1 MAGGKMNAR
10 QKMIN
15 LMYLVFIA
23 MLALNMSKEVLSAFG
38 YTNQKLESTNQTT
51 TIKNNKAYDNLSQK
65 AKDEA
70 AQWGKQNEKATKIRK
85 YSNDFYSYLEALKET
100 LFTRSGIEDKSDFVS
115 MDKTDVLDSYFFIGD
130 GYTSE
135 GQEFLE
141 NINNYRENLIKELG
155 SNSIFVPSIKSKF
168 NTDDVFN
175 TKDQKNIP
183 FMKARYEGFPM
194 VASLTNF
201 TQIQTDIRSTES
213 DILSSLLG
221 DKLETITQITGS
233 NYKGIVSLNKS
244 SYFVGE
250 QVKGQ
255 VVLGRYDSNLVPT
268 KVTLD
273 GKDITDKVENGQVM
287 LDMPAGSVGDK
298 NFKGVITFMQDGK
311 ESPIPFESNFKV
323 IAQPKNAVVSAD
335 KMNVVYRGLVNPIS
349 ISLPGVGDKDIKVTV
364 SSGKLK
370 KKGKLYEYTPSNTI
384 SVKTVKFTVK
394 ARLENQTIT
403 STAEFRVK
411 SMPNAMASV
420 RGQYGLLRLPKSSLV
435 KARIGAGRPSFEFDL
450 KLKVNSFKIKVPGE
464 TTIVVKGTKLNAAAI
479 RAVNRA
485 KDGDVITIFGV
496 DQNIIGNSYDDK
508 KKVLPISIEIVN

>member
-1 MAGGKMNAR
+1 
-10 QKMIN
+10 
-15 LMYLVFIA
+15 
-23 MLALNMSKEVLSAFG
+23 
-38 YTNQKLESTNQTT
+38 
-51 TIKNNKAYDNLSQK
+51 
-65 AKDEA
+65 
-70 AQWGKQNEKATKIRK
+70 
-85 YSNDFYSYLEALKET
+85 
-100 LFTRSGIEDKSDFVS
+100 
-115 MDKTDVLDSYFFIGD
+115 
-130 GYTSE
+130 
-135 GQEFLE
+135 
-141 NINNYRENLIKELG
+141 
-155 SNSIFVPSIKSKF
+155 
-168 NTDDVFN
+168 
-175 TKDQKNIP
+175 
-183 FMKARYEGFPM
+183 
-194 VASLTNF
+194 
-201 TQIQTDIRSTES
+201 
-213 DILSSLLG
+213 
-221 DKLETITQITGS
+221 
-233 NYKGIVSLNKS
+233 
-244 SYFVGE
+244 
-250 QVKGQ
+250 
-255 VVLGRYDSNLVPT
+255 
-268 KVTLD
+268 
-273 GKDITDKVENGQVM
+273 
-287 LDMPAGSVGDK
+287 
-298 NFKGVITFMQDGK
+298 MQDGK

-370 KKGKLYEYTPSNTI
+370 KKGKLYEYKPSNTI

>member
-1 MAGGKMNAR
+1 MAGGKLSAR

-38 YTNQKLESTNQTT
+38 YTNQKLESTNKTT
-51 TIKNNKAYDNLSQK
+51 TKKNNKAYDNLSQK
-65 AKDEA
+65 AKDEP
-70 AQWGKQNEKATKIRK
+70 AQWGKQNEKATKISE

-100 LFTRSGIEDKSDFVS
+100 LFSRSGIESKSDFVS
-115 MDKTDVLDSYFFIGD
+115 MDKTDVLDSYFFVGD

-135 GQEFLE
+135 GKEFLE

-155 SNSIFVPSIKSKF
+155 SNSKFVPSIKSKF
-168 NTDDVFN
+168 NTDEVFN

-183 FMKARYEGFPM
+183 FMKARYDGFPM

-213 DILSSLLG
+213 DILSNLLG

-323 IAQPKNAVVSAD
+323 LALDNAVVSAD

-370 KKGKLYEYTPSNTI
+370 KKGKVYEYTPSNTI

-394 ARLENQTIT
+394 ARLENQSIT

-411 SMPNAMASV
+411 SMPQAMASV
-420 RGQYGLLRLPKSSLV
+420 RGEYGLLRLPKSSLV

-450 KLKVNSFKIKVPGE
+450 KLKVNGFKIKVPGQ
-464 TTIVVKGTKLNAAAI
+464 TTIVVKGTKLSASAI
-479 RAVNRA
+479 KAVNKA
-485 KDGDVITIFGV
+485 KNGDVITIFGV

-508 KKVLPISIEIVN
+508 KKVLPISIEIVI